1 MCGKIIHYKHGDI
14 NTRPCDKH
22 MGIFN
27 FRRATEIRSEII
39 GDLLQVTQILRFEL
53 HFKKKTTKKGEG
65 VQWQQDKKEEKK
77 KLFMFIT
84 FS

>member
-1 MCGKIIHYKHGDI
+1 MCGKIIHHKHGDI

-22 MGIFN
+22 MGIWRRHPFN

-53 HFKKKTTKKGEG
+53 HFKKKTKKGG
-65 VQWQQDKKEEKK
+65 GSS
-77 KLFMFIT
+77 MAAR
-84 FS
+84 